1 MIVTET
7 TRKQVLDEAGYVV
20 WKDLLDPEADLV
32 PLFEEY
38 EDLIENVSARM
49 EAEGL
54 IGSRYSDLPLG
65 RRMIRLAVE
74 TRGQIFGHTDICL
87 PGARTRPDTPIHLG
101 PAVFG
106 LLANE
111 KLLDAVETFIGPE
124 VLVHPVQHSRM
135 KPPQHLVP
143 EELYF
148 NTMISRTV
156 WHQDQSVVHEAGD
169 ETDILTVWI
178 PLTEATLE
186 TGCLLVVPGSHR
198 GELILHCLDT
208 PTTKGLHIPEE
219 RVPPGAA
226 PVEMDPGDVLFM
238 HRRTVHS
245 SLPNLSDD
253 LRWSS
258 ISATR
263 RWERLPAGTG
273 RRFVARSQGRSGLR
287 RGGPPH
293 LAGHGGSI
301 PGSGSPVIPRSPS
314 VGIPTISG
322 VLSA

>member
-1 MIVTET
+1 MMLTET
-7 TRKQVLDEAGYVV
+7 SRTRHLEETGYVV
-20 WKDLLDPEADLV
+20 WRDLLDPPVDLL

-38 EDLIENVSARM
+38 EALIDEVSARLRTDGSITDRY
-49 EAEGL
+49 AE
-54 IGSRYSDLPLG
+54 LPLG
-65 RRMIRLAVE
+65 RRVVRLAAD
-74 TRGQIFGHTDICL
+74 TRGEVFRYTDICL
-87 PGARTRPDTPIHLG
+87 PGARTTADTPIHLG

-124 VLVHPVQHSRM
+124 ILVHPVQHARM

-208 PTTKGLHIPEE
+208 PKTKGLHIPEE
-219 RVPPGAA
+219 RVPAGAV
-226 PVEMDPGDVLFM
+226 PLEMDPGDVLFM

-245 SLPNLSDD
+245 SLPNLSDE
-253 LRWSS
+253 LRWSFDLRYS
-258 ISATR
+258 PVGA
-263 RWERLPAGTG
+263 PTG
-273 RRFVARSQGRSGLR
+273 RDWAPSFVARSQADPDSVVDDAAIWRDMWLDTRERISRDPPVSFRWDPDDLR
-287 RGGPPH
+287 C
-293 LAGHGGSI
+293 A
-301 PGSGSPVIPRSPS
+301 
-314 VGIPTISG
+314 
-322 VLSA
+322 